1 VSIDLVLAFIWL
13 QAFILVAMIRYHDD
27 RNTRY
32 FNKYMKQVFGD
43 SEFK

>member
-1 VSIDLVLAFIWL
+1 MDLFLTFIWI

-27 RNTRY
+27 RNTKY

-43 SEFK
+43 EDFK